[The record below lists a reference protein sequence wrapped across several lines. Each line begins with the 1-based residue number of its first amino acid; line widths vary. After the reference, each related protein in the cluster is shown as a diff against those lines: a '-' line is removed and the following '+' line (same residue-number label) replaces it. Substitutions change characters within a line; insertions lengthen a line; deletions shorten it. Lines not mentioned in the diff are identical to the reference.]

1 MALNNFDVQDFLTN
15 YWQQKPM
22 VIRKAYDEPFW
33 LEPGD
38 LAGLACEEDIE
49 ARIIMQSDGQWP
61 VECGPF
67 EEQRFTSLPEKNWT
81 LLVQA
86 VDQWIPEVRDI
97 LNDFEFLPSWR
108 LDDLMV
114 SYAPVGGTV
123 SQHYDFFDVFLIQG
137 EGSRKWQIGQVCGS
151 HSELLPDT
159 SVRILKNF
167 DVKMEVVLE
176 PGDILYIPAKHAH
189 LGVSVEDSL
198 TYSVGFRAPSIRDIV
213 DGIATSALEGLL
225 EDQRYQDSLESLQA
239 PKGEIPK
246 EAVAQLQKMITE
258 ALANESLVSS
268 WLGEYVTERK
278 YPDLELL
285 GDENCQW
292 RESLNQGLGIEK
304 NAASRFAYINA
315 EATCTLY
322 VDGVSYACSEALAGE
337 LADQNEVNGK
347 RIASLLSDKQDENV
361 VSALFE
367 RGALI
372 LSESNNY

>member
-15 YWQQKPM
+15 YWQKKPM
-22 VIRKAYDEPFW
+22 VIRKAFDEPFW

-49 ARIIMQSDGQWP
+49 ARIIMQTEDQWP

-67 EEQRFTSLPEKNWT
+67 EEQRFASLPEKNWT

-97 LNDFEFLPSWR
+97 LNDFDFLPSWR

-159 SVRILKNF
+159 SVRILKEF

-213 DGIATSALEGLL
+213 DGVATSALEGLL
-225 EDQRYQDSLESLQA
+225 EDQRYQDSLASLQA
-239 PKGEIPK
+239 SKGKIPK
-246 EAVAQLQKMITE
+246 EAISQLQKMITE

-285 GDENCQW
+285 SDGEPQW
-292 RESLNQGLGIEK
+292 KEYLDQGAEIER
-304 NAASRFAYINA
+304 NAASRFAYIGA
-315 EATCTLY
+315 EVGCSLF
-322 VDGVSYACSEALAGE
+322 VDGVSYTCSKALASE
-337 LADQNEVNGK
+337 LADQNEICSK
-347 RIASLLSDKQDENV
+347 RVVTLLNNQQDEAVISDLFESGALLLSE
-361 VSALFE
+361 
-367 RGALI
+367 
-372 LSESNNY
+372 